1 MTITNQ
7 TNPVG
12 SEYTSK
18 KNGINVPKELIS
30 GPGRTQATKIFTAVR
45 ITKTK
50 NVPPEYTK
58 EVIQYPDA
66 KSSSFT
72 VIAKEKK
79 EKGKPTGE
87 FEFNLGVD
95 YKGTDKEEFKR
106 LVNKQIKNQTKDAEG
121 QLKNKINPDKT
132 AINGNKATT
141 GGEGDSTNSN
151 KTKKDPRGGIG
162 RKNYGVMIYPSF
174 IEKSSQDKLKI
185 TILEF
190 SSRFKGGK
198 LNAPTKKTANVKTIP
213 KYEQNRRN
221 NRPFPK
227 SRYSSGVAGLKK
239 NKSGSIKKE
248 NGSLSL
254 DNSKRIE
261 ASKRTLGHITL
272 PIPNGVTDQN
282 RVTYTDGR
290 LNPFQ
295 AGAAE
300 VALKTLLKGFGE
312 GGKAGADFITK
323 AITNKD
329 LGTALASIIT
339 SSALGIDNNELL
351 ARTEGNIFNNNLEL
365 LFKGPT
371 LRPFNFQ
378 YKLSPRDQREA
389 RQVQKIIRAF
399 KQSSAVQ
406 RTNGGMFLASPNTF
420 KLEFINGR
428 TSKVHEFLPKIK
440 ECALLSVGVD
450 YMPENSYM
458 TYEDTSMVAYSL
470 TLAFQELLPIFNDDY
485 EANDTEQTGTIPV
498 AVNNDS
504 RTTGDNIGF

>member
-45 ITKTK
+45 ITKT
-50 NVPPEYTK
+50 NNAPPEYTK

-141 GGEGDSTNSN
+141 GGEGDSTNST
-151 KTKKDPRGGIG
+151 KTKENPMAGTG
-162 RKNYGVMIYPSF
+162 RKNYGVMFYPSF
-174 IEKSSQDKLKI
+174 IQKSNQDKLKV

-190 SSRFKGGK
+190 SSRFESGK
-198 LNAPTKKTANVKTIP
+198 LTKA
-213 KYEQNRRN
+213 QQD
-221 NRPFPK
+221 
-227 SRYSSGVAGLKK
+227 K
-239 NKSGSIKKE
+239 NKPRKSDYGTNRNAKANYERALRKYNKQKPSTAV
-248 NGSLSL
+248 SL
-254 DNSKRIE
+254 DNNKRIE
-261 ASKRTLGHITL
+261 ANKRTLGHITL

-282 RVTYTDGR
+282 QVNFTDGEM
-290 LNPFQ
+290 NPFQ

-300 VALKTLLKGFGE
+300 TALTTLMDGFSKGAE
-312 GGKAGADFITK
+312 KGADFVTK
-323 AITNKD
+323 FLTNP
-329 LGTALASIIT
+329 GTGQALANLIT
-339 SSALGIDNNELL
+339 SSVLGLDNNQLL
-351 ARTEGNIFNNNLEL
+351 ARTKGSIFNNNLEL

-371 LRPFNFQ
+371 LRPFTFQ
-378 YKLSPRDQREA
+378 FQLSPRDGTEA

-399 KQSSAVQ
+399 KQSSAIQ
-406 RTNGGMFLASPNTF
+406 KTSGGMFLAAPNTY
-420 KLEFINGR
+420 KLEFINGNTGR
-428 TSKVHEFLPKIK
+428 THEFLPRIK
-440 ECALLSVGVD
+440 ECACTGVSVN
-450 YMPENSYM
+450 YMPTNSYM
-458 TYEDTSMVAYSL
+458 TYEDSSMVAY
-470 TLAFQELLPIFNDDY
+470 TLQIGFKELIPVFNEDYDDNDQEL
-485 EANDTEQTGTIPV
+485 TGMISMP
-498 AVNNDS
+498 NNPN
-504 RTTGDNIGF
+504 TGGNIGF